1 MRSLRV
7 KAAGTLLILLA
18 LSIELT
24 PRLLFPRTLA
34 QQEGYEDFLSRLENY
49 LNNALPSESDP
60 IKECEYIVP
69 EGFNASYAERLWRF
83 FASNVSRGCSE
94 QDFRRALGSIYPNGT
109 IPVEV
114 NGSMVTLNL
123 TGLRVE
129 KPSDG
134 SVKIRIPLVSN
145 ETLSYTYFNS
155 TSVRII
161 YETWNE
167 TLVRYYRVKSLLP
180 FLNVT
185 YRSLDDNSIIT
196 RLIKPFLNT
205 SVMLGNQTVTQGL
218 SMEVTVPEHQQEILT
233 LVPEHT
239 EALRILFPAYT
250 IRIIVFRNLTLP
262 PGSNWEIE
270 GEGSWWDVPVGNNFT
285 IYYYVDWFHVDPED
299 EPLNAVLRVKPSSGF
314 QAIGQDSARLT
325 NSQPFGM
332 FFLKATEKGLH
343 NITLTLEGNAVFTD
357 GSRETSVSIRIVGQE
372 FPSISVSILNVDVS
386 KPGCVRLEMSLRNT
400 GGSRATSVRFLPV
413 WHEWRDNPLQ
423 ATGHIRNPIDLPD
436 LEPGETYFF
445 SYTYQVRHQHIIVFP
460 DVWYVHRAPPAGTYW
475 FRSLTWVPLNYTPP
489 SPAGPA
495 GEEYEEHVIAVPEHF
510 EEEFVFIPAR
520 FARMNVTIPGYRR
533 YVHISMQGVGVS
545 VFEAMLRGLMNGVNG
560 TVIPLLLGENLTYGV
575 FAPLA
580 LSTPLLGF
588 ELSMGEQVEGEA
600 RYVMQ
605 SVERLFT
612 DHGVLNET
620 TVCGMLN
627 VTREDLRHGRIPGE
641 YNATLLCETW
651 VKSRSLLMN
660 ASLFASYNLTV
671 SKYIRDTGLQGE
683 LRIRWQRLTDASR
696 FSKPSGET
704 GFLTLIYRPLTVKGD
719 GPLKSVQ
726 VRNYA
731 GFNACY
737 RLRVFRYD
745 VAGFPAPVGQSLQP
759 LWENFSSP
767 FEVKRL
773 SDTVILASS
782 LAPTG
787 QAYSVQLLYGSG
799 IVAEAFFT
807 LGVEQSPFWT
817 GFWDGI
823 KEKAWGIILTTAIL
837 VVLAIPIGGGTLLA
851 EAKAYL
857 TSTLIPQMMAASA
870 AVNLIEIVEA
880 YWAYDRLGKVVEA
893 LDGFSQKAS
902 NNGYVNASL
911 FFRSLGDRVKEGRM
925 LIAENTA
932 LDLLA
937 DLTVRDLFIVFGKGD
952 ATEYE
957 KGRAWGRVV
966 GTALSFL
973 VYAYTYYRLFTD
985 GPRLLS
991 WRGKIKS
998 FLRGVYNW
1006 VTPPLWDFGVALGSF
1021 AVDRVAAS
1029 LYLSEQNQRFKEYLN
1044 LIRDDEASLSRVVE
1058 FTNGYLENALKI
1070 SEGLGLSEKAFLG
1083 LLWAYGNTA
1092 KDLKEEDWSR
1102 FLTEIQDIG
1111 GDSRRFAE
1119 ELLRW
1124 LYNAEDPLKIEQA
1137 VLEVAPRLADLSAG
1151 ELENMGRALAKVG
1164 DSFENGFKLF
1174 NAYFDI
1180 PVRYGE
1186 SVAEAVKKVFLR
1198 YVAEDGA
1205 PALSAWCSAVENGRI
1220 AVRCSG
1226 DRVYPR
1232 IPEGLAQAY
1241 GFEGGEPF
1249 TVIIKRGGEEY
1260 WVAGSMQKATTYVTP
1275 HEKMFENL
1283 GLTKGEYVE
1292 LVPIKVGDAS
1302 LFPALRLGAGRVDY
1316 HFSEKWDS
1324 VDGIWIS
1331 QKGGEGIYLASCRRI
1346 GYLDEV
1352 GIFHSEPK
1360 ATSYYVRKV
1369 ELGGKLEFDV
1379 DDVAKEGYTPVYEI
1393 KAWKIGFAELRD
1405 AVRPLVEKGWVLFDE
1420 DTGRVRLA
1428 GFQEFG
1434 GRDFKYE
1441 GKIAADEK
1449 HHGGAQAVF
1458 VLNPGGENE
1467 RALAVR
1473 IVANPATGELESRL
1487 DFSYDFKLG
1496 DWLDVAGLEKGIDND
1511 GSTLFQIK
1519 HQFRVTAE
1527 ETLWINTYMKWNP
1540 DSSCFKDAEIHIGS
1554 NFFQEGVEKWL
1565 KLDFEA
1571 EHVEAN
1577 KIKLIVSEDMVKE
1590 YKSLFLEVKDS
1601 YEEHAKGLLGTK
1613 LINEFIIKNHPE
1625 YFCIT
1630 DPNKVEV
1637 DETGQNLGNNWFD
1650 ILERDLST
1658 KKLFLAGE
1666 CKLTCTESWS
1676 PDFKLE
1682 EAKKSLIERMNSR
1695 EVQNAIS
1702 EGWKLP
1708 ENVYGFAMH
1717 ITPDGIEVV
1726 WRIWN
1731 TNGLLRD

>member
-1 MRSLRV
+1 
-7 KAAGTLLILLA
+7 
-18 LSIELT
+18 
-24 PRLLFPRTLA
+24 
-34 QQEGYEDFLSRLENY
+34 
-49 LNNALPSESDP
+49 
-60 IKECEYIVP
+60 
-69 EGFNASYAERLWRF
+69 
-83 FASNVSRGCSE
+83 
-94 QDFRRALGSIYPNGT
+94 
-109 IPVEV
+109 
-114 NGSMVTLNL
+114 
-123 TGLRVE
+123 
-129 KPSDG
+129 
-134 SVKIRIPLVSN
+134 
-145 ETLSYTYFNS
+145 
-155 TSVRII
+155 
-161 YETWNE
+161 
-167 TLVRYYRVKSLLP
+167 
-180 FLNVT
+180 
-185 YRSLDDNSIIT
+185 
-196 RLIKPFLNT
+196 
-205 SVMLGNQTVTQGL
+205 
-218 SMEVTVPEHQQEILT
+218 
-233 LVPEHT
+233 
-239 EALRILFPAYT
+239 
-250 IRIIVFRNLTLP
+250 
-262 PGSNWEIE
+262 
-270 GEGSWWDVPVGNNFT
+270 
-285 IYYYVDWFHVDPED
+285 
-299 EPLNAVLRVKPSSGF
+299 
-314 QAIGQDSARLT
+314 
-325 NSQPFGM
+325 
-332 FFLKATEKGLH
+332 
-343 NITLTLEGNAVFTD
+343 TLTLEGNAVFTD

-386 KPGCVRLEMSLRNT
+386 KPGCVRLGMSLRNT

-520 FARMNVTIPGYRR
+520 FAGMNVTIPGYRR

-580 LSTPLLGF
+580 LSSPLLGL

-745 VAGFPAPVGQSLQP
+745 VAGFPAPVGQTLQP

-837 VVLAIPIGGGTLLA
+837 VVLAIPTGGGTLLA

-880 YWAYDRLGKVVEA
+880 YWAYDRLGKVAEA

-911 FFRSLGDRVKEGRM
+911 FFRSLGDRVREGRM

-1044 LIRDDEASLSRVVE
+1044 LIREDEASLSRVVE

-1092 KDLKEEDWSR
+1092 KDLREEDWSR

-1111 GDSRRFAE
+1111 GDSRRFAD

-1137 VLEVAPRLADLSAG
+1137 VLEVTPRLADLSAG
-1151 ELENMGRALAKVG
+1151 ELENMGKALAKVG
-1164 DSFENGFKLF
+1164 DSFENGVKLF
-1174 NAYFDI
+1174 DTYFKTVEQYDKSIANAFL
-1180 PVRYGE
+1180 
-1186 SVAEAVKKVFLR
+1186 EAVSKNMEVLGLWKNAIDKGFKVLVDIGTCGENDLSVKGKTPIGYQWIQVISEDSGKIVDETLRNISPEQETIYLKGVKAGEKHILIFMDINTDNFLEYVKVRDVMGKYGKAMGEWLRDEYGLPAFSFTKEGGDTYLVIGGEKVAKVEVNLGGGINIIYLEFKALDLNGKTHSFHIEWKDGDPGFSILLGEHPYPVKEFAQKVVKKEGNIIARLVSVEYSKAGGQSAIFPTARAEFSWAFVNAFSTDEGIIDIQGSAIRLEDILKDIFGDEMVSELKSDKAR
-1198 YVAEDGA
+1198 VALIYKHGEEVRVMLANPTDLKVSDLPEGSK
-1205 PALSAWCSAVENGRI
+1205 ALGLLVLKMDERLSTDIEGDTVISLGGNVIRKERTYLMDLTISKGSYSKTLQTRVTFWNEPSAW
-1220 AVRCSG
+1220 
-1226 DRVYPR
+1226 
-1232 IPEGLAQAY
+1232 
-1241 GFEGGEPF
+1241 
-1249 TVIIKRGGEEY
+1249 
-1260 WVAGSMQKATTYVTP
+1260 MKA
-1275 HEKMFENL
+1275 
-1283 GLTKGEYVE
+1283 
-1292 LVPIKVGDAS
+1292 KVGD
-1302 LFPALRLGAGRVDY
+1302 LELIYKLGY
-1316 HFSEKWDS
+1316 
-1324 VDGIWIS
+1324 
-1331 QKGGEGIYLASCRRI
+1331 
-1346 GYLDEV
+1346 DEET
-1352 GIFHSEPK
+1352 GTATCEP
-1360 ATSYYVRKV
+1360 
-1369 ELGGKLEFDV
+1369 LL
-1379 DDVAKEGYTPVYEI
+1379 
-1393 KAWKIGFAELRD
+1393 KIGESEIRLSD
-1405 AVRPLVEKGWVLFDE
+1405 MEKFVLLSDVKYLG
-1420 DTGRVRLA
+1420 DIAYIRA
-1428 GFQEFG
+1428 GTNEEIISLSENPPKGFG
-1434 GRDFKYE
+1434 DFKRRPKHAWYVASYLQHE
-1441 GKIAADEK
+1441 FEK
-1449 HHGGAQAVF
+1449 
-1458 VLNPGGENE
+1458 
-1467 RALAVR
+1467 
-1473 IVANPATGELESRL
+1473 
-1487 DFSYDFKLG
+1487 
-1496 DWLDVAGLEKGIDND
+1496 
-1511 GSTLFQIK
+1511 
-1519 HQFRVTAE
+1519 
-1527 ETLWINTYMKWNP
+1527 TY
-1540 DSSCFKDAEIHIGS
+1540 
-1554 NFFQEGVEKWL
+1554 
-1565 KLDFEA
+1565 
-1571 EHVEAN
+1571 
-1577 KIKLIVSEDMVKE
+1577 
-1590 YKSLFLEVKDS
+1590 
-1601 YEEHAKGLLGTK
+1601 T
-1613 LINEFIIKNHPE
+1613 
-1625 YFCIT
+1625 
-1630 DPNKVEV
+1630 
-1637 DETGQNLGNNWFD
+1637 
-1650 ILERDLST
+1650 
-1658 KKLFLAGE
+1658 
-1666 CKLTCTESWS
+1666 SW
-1676 PDFKLE
+1676 D
-1682 EAKKSLIERMNSR
+1682 
-1695 EVQNAIS
+1695 
-1702 EGWKLP
+1702 
-1708 ENVYGFAMH
+1708 
-1717 ITPDGIEVV
+1717 
-1726 WRIWN
+1726 
-1731 TNGLLRD
+1731 